1 MSYKEKIK
9 KINLLD
15 QGIYQESDSLMSL
28 KKGYLK
34 INAVKC
40 CLIQKIY
47 TGILLISLNRCCV
60 IASCR
65 HLASTNFRIS
75 KPHYIN
81 NYAQLYEARVLSLF
95 HKT

>member
-60 IASCR
+60 IA
-65 HLASTNFRIS
+65 LASTNFRIS

-81 NYAQLYEARVLSLF
+81 DYAQLYEARVLSLF